1 MAASCLACG
10 APIPTDAS
18 PLRKTCGTSCRVRL
32 HYARKQARQAAAL
45 DLLSRQSRAVQA
57 GDAEA
62 LAAITAEA
70 EALLGG
76 EA

>member
-1 MAASCLACG
+1 MAATCLACG
-10 APIPTDAS
+10 APLLADAS

-32 HYARKQARQAAAL
+32 HYACKEARQAAVL
-45 DLLSRQSRAVQA
+45 NLLQRQSQAVHA
-57 GDAEA
+57 GDADT

-76 EA
+76 EE